1 MQTPLVIT
9 MGDPACIGGEVI
21 IKARLADI
29 SHQKIFYVVGCP
41 KHFRKLIQMM
51 AVDLPVVE
59 IANPAEAAS
68 AFTGNNDSNSGK
80 ASITRAYLPIFPA
93 PVPLTCAPELGVP
106 NAKNGKAI
114 LAMIDCAVKQIMAG
128 DARALVTAPLS
139 KEMCAPSS
147 PYPFSGHT
155 EYLARLNGKSQIA
168 MLFLSPELRTVPLT
182 IHIPLK
188 DVFKHLTE
196 DLIISQARLIHNTL
210 QKYFDIET
218 PRLAIAGLN
227 PHAGEGGLLGME
239 EQQIIIPAVK
249 KLQAENIN
257 IQGPYAA
264 DSLFSANMRTLYDVA
279 LTPYHDQA
287 LIAVKTL
294 NMAQAVNMSA
304 GLDFVR
310 TSPDHGTAF
319 DIAADFKADAQS
331 MIEAISVAH
340 HLSQKT

>member
-29 SHQKIFYVVGCP
+29 SHQKIFYVIGCP
-41 KHFRKLIQMM
+41 KHFRKLIKTM

-59 IANPAEAAS
+59 IANPAGAAS
-68 AFTGNNDSNSGK
+68 AFTGSNDSNGKSG
-80 ASITRAYLPIFPA
+80 IVRARACLPIFPA
-93 PVPLTCAPELGVP
+93 PVPFACAPELGVP
-106 NAKNGKAI
+106 NARNGKAI
-114 LAMIDCAVKQIMAG
+114 LAMIDCAVKQILAG

-139 KEMCAPSS
+139 KEICAPASAC
-147 PYPFSGHT
+147 PFSGHT
-155 EYLARLNGKSQIA
+155 EYLARLTGKSQIA
-168 MLFLSPELRTVPLT
+168 MLFLSPELRAVPLT

-196 DLIISQARLIHNTL
+196 DLIISQALLIHKTL
-210 QKYFDIET
+210 QKYFDIAA

-264 DSLFSANMRTLYDVA
+264 DSLFSATMR
-279 LTPYHDQA
+279 PY
-287 LIAVKTL
+287 L
-294 NMAQAVNMSA
+294 
-304 GLDFVR
+304 
-310 TSPDHGTAF
+310 
-319 DIAADFKADAQS
+319 
-331 MIEAISVAH
+331 
-340 HLSQKT
+340 